1 VKIGKIEVPAKIF
14 QTYRI
19 DLQSFFQVMIK
30 ELKEKGV
37 KFVEKKVSSSEFA
50 EIPHRIVFNCT
61 GLGSKN
67 LLGDK
72 AMRGIKG
79 HLL

>member
-1 VKIGKIEVPAKIF
+1 MEVPAKVF

-19 DLQSFFQVMIK
+19 DLQPFIQVMIK

-37 KFVEKKVSSSEFA
+37 NFIEKKVTSQEFT
-50 EIPHRIVFNCT
+50 EIPHQIVFNCT
-61 GLGSKN
+61 GLGSKT